1 MACRTCHSSAAF
13 SHAVHSPEDRTRQL
27 PRIIRRRT
35 KVPRFQNRPRVG
47 RGSWIAASSREKAA
61 RIFGGRP
68 CRSDAWLS
76 CAGSDELAPEVGN
89 SDAFSFQV
97 QNGPGLRGPYGPGP
111 LGAGEVSVPNHSLDG
126 AIVAKVCGGGEKV
139 LEPNWVSFPGSLED
153 RTSSER
159 FGHQNGRE
167 LGPPRP
173 RWSDWLKVVDHGSRQ
188 VHVTS
193 SRIA

>member
-139 LEPNWVSFPGSLED
+139 LEPNWVSFPGAWKIEHPANDLVTKMVANSV
-153 RTSSER
+153 
-159 FGHQNGRE
+159 
-167 LGPPRP
+167 PPAA
-173 RWSDWLKVVDHGSRQ
+173 VVGLAQGCGSWIAA
-188 VHVTS
+188 S
-193 SRIA
+193 SRDE

>member
-1 MACRTCHSSAAF
+1 LACRTCHSSAAF

-139 LEPNWVSFPGSLED
+139 LEPNWVSFPGAWKIEHPANDLVTKMVANSVPPGRGG
-153 RTSSER
+153 RT
-159 FGHQNGRE
+159 
-167 LGPPRP
+167 
-173 RWSDWLKVVDHGSRQ
+173 GSRLWIMDRGKF
-188 VHVTS
+188 T
-193 SRIA
+193 